1 MMNGLLTMSASFLSV
16 YLCLRS
22 LIQGFRRPSGLT
34 VCLSSAFFYL
44 VLVGGRTGLWI
55 SLLSALWAVTHARLR
70 SWEPR
75 SSVGVEARDEAPP
88 TLLKGVEFC
97 SQGCSIHVPRAVS
110 TKGIP

>member
-1 MMNGLLTMSASFLSV
+1 MSASFLSV

-34 VCLSSAFFYL
+34 VCLSSAFFHL

-55 SLLSALWAVTHARLR
+55 SLLSALRAVTHARLR